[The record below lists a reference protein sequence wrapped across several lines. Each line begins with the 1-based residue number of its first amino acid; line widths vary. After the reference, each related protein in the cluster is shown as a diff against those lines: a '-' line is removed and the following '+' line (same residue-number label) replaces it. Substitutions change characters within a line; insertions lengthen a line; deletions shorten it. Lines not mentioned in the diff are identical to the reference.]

1 MITIHTGKEYC
12 MKMTIVLIGTLIFII
27 GCGSDNSDSSLL
39 EPIDLIP
46 DDGEI
51 SGWQWDGS
59 PAQATDQSSL
69 YDLINGGAVE
79 FVERG
84 FVSGVLERYSGTIA
98 GSSTT
103 TEVFIADM
111 GDPSNAGDI
120 FEKRYERLLFS
131 EEYTN
136 GFEDTN
142 DARIDEATTLDSTIL
157 DFWQSRFYVQI
168 TVNNRQLD
176 TESVRLT
183 AEQFARNI
191 SRSIAS
197 EE

>member
-1 MITIHTGKEYC
+1 
-12 MKMTIVLIGTLIFII
+12 MKLSTVLLTTFII
-27 GCGSDNSDSSLL
+27 TLGCGSDSSDTSLL

-51 SGWQWDGS
+51 SGWLWDGS

-84 FVSGVLERYSGTIA
+84 FISGVLERYSGTIA

-111 GDPSNAGDI
+111 GDPSNAADI
-120 FEKRYERLLFS
+120 YEKRYERLLFS
-131 EEYTN
+131 EEYGS

-142 DARIDEATTLDSTIL
+142 EARIDEATTLDSTIL
-157 DFWQSRFYVQI
+157 DFWQSRFYVQV

-176 TESVRLT
+176 PESVRLT
-183 AEQFARNI
+183 AEQFARNV
-191 SRSIAS
+191 SRSVAS
-197 EE
+197 EG